1 MLFAL
6 CALAVLTLGAVALVR
21 SVDTGILVLGNL
33 GFKKDAVYVASQ
45 ATETAITWLQNNTAN
60 GGLDAD
66 VPLKGYY
73 ATAPDNIDPTGG
85 GLATSTGTVT
95 LVNWGTTG
103 CTAPGTSGR
112 TVVCL
117 TPVDQTISNDTTVS
131 YVITRLCLSAGPNDS
146 KNSCVVPVT
155 SQATA
160 SSQRGAL
167 QPGGRFIT
175 YSNGT
180 AYRILT
186 RTVGTRGTVAYT
198 ETLVH
203 F

>member
-33 GFKKDAVYVASQ
+33 GFKKDAVAAGSV

-60 GGLDAD
+60 GGLDND
-66 VPLKGYY
+66 VALSGYY
-73 ATAPDNIDPTGG
+73 ATSPDNLDPTGAS
-85 GLATSTGTVT
+85 LASATTAIVLIDWDGNSCTG
-95 LVNWGTTG
+95 
-103 CTAPGTSGR
+103 PGTSGKTIVCR
-112 TVVCL
+112 SPIDATTNADNTVRFV
-117 TPVDQTISNDTTVS
+117 V
-131 YVITRLCLSAGPNDS
+131 TRLCANNGPNDAT
-146 KNSCVVPVT
+146 NSCVVPVT
-155 SQATA
+155 AQATA
-160 SSQRGAL
+160 ASQRGQL
-167 QPGGRFIT
+167 KGPRFIT

-186 RTVGTRGTVAYT
+186 RTVGTRGTVAFT